1 MDDNKIP
8 SWIKLDNAATIYPST
23 LSRKYAAMFR
33 MTVTLK
39 EKIDKEILD
48 TALNN
53 VIKRFPSFSYKLKQG
68 LFWCYFKH
76 IEGTPVIE
84 EDVNNP
90 MLRIDFKKNK
100 GFMFRIRYFD
110 KRIAIEYFHAL
121 TDGTGAITFLL
132 TLTGEYLRLKHNIDI
147 KYTDKILNPNDKVNI
162 EEYSDSFKKYAG
174 DMGLLDKE
182 EAAYHVKGTLLD
194 KNIINIITGTIPI
207 KSIKKECEKYNCSV
221 TQFLV
226 SIMILSL
233 QEIQE
238 NDNVNRKKKK
248 PIKISIPVNLRNI
261 YKSRTMRN
269 FSSYVNVG
277 IDTKYGHYTLEEII
291 KEVKGNMNI
300 LLNEKRINA
309 KITANVKLAN
319 NYFVRL
325 IPMFIKKHIL
335 STSERLMGDR
345 YHSTTFSNLGLID
358 IPEEMSSYIK
368 ELGFIIGKARGK
380 PGSCACISYK
390 NNLYISFSR
399 KIKETE
405 FERLFFTKLV
415 EMGILVTI
423 ESNMGGK

>member
-1 MDDNKIP
+1 MDKNKIP
-8 SWIKLDNAATIYPST
+8 NWIKLDNAATIYPST

-39 EKIDKEILD
+39 EKIDKEILN
-48 TALNN
+48 TALKN
-53 VIKRFPSFSYKLKQG
+53 VMKRFPSFSYKLKQG

-76 IEGTPVIE
+76 IDGIPNID

-90 MLRIDFKKNK
+90 MLRIDFKNNN
-100 GFMFRIRYFD
+100 GFMFRVRYFD

-132 TLTGEYLRLKHNIDI
+132 TLTSEYLRLKHSIDI
-147 KYTDKILNPNDKVNI
+147 TYTDKILNPNDKVNV

-182 EAAYHVKGTLLD
+182 DAAYHFKGTLLD

-207 KSIKKECEKYNCSV
+207 KSIKKECEKYNCTI
-221 TQFLV
+221 TQFLASV
-226 SIMILSL
+226 MILSI

-238 NDNVNRKKKK
+238 KDNIFRKKKK
-248 PIKISIPVNLRNI
+248 AIKISIPVNLRKI
-261 YKSRTMRN
+261 YKSTTMRN

-291 KEVKGNMNI
+291 KEVKGTMNI

-309 KITANVKLAN
+309 KITANVKLSN

-335 STSERLMGDR
+335 SMSERLLGDR
-345 YHSTTFSNLGLID
+345 YHSTTFSNIGVID
-358 IPEEMSSYIK
+358 IPGEMSNYVK
-368 ELGFIIGKARGK
+368 ELGFMIGRSRGK
-380 PGSCACISYK
+380 PGSCACVSYK
-390 NNLYISFSR
+390 NNIYISFSR
-399 KIKETE
+399 KIKESD

-415 EMGILVTI
+415 EMGIPVTI
-423 ESNMGGK
+423 ESNTRR

>member
-1 MDDNKIP
+1 MDNKIP

-33 MTVTLK
+33 MTITLK
-39 EKIDKEILD
+39 EKIDKEILN

-68 LFWCYFKH
+68 FFWCYFKH
-76 IEGTPVIE
+76 IDGTPNIDV
-84 EDVNNP
+84 DVNNP
-90 MLRIDFKKNK
+90 MLRIDFKKSN

-132 TLTGEYLRLKHNIDI
+132 TLTGEYLRLKNNINI
-147 KYTDKILNPNDKVNI
+147 VYTDKILNPYDTANR

-182 EAAYHVKGTLLD
+182 SAAYHVKGTLLD

-207 KSIKKECEKYNCSV
+207 KNIKKECEKYNCTI
-221 TQFLV
+221 TQFLASV
-226 SIMILSL
+226 MILAI

-238 NDNVNRKKKK
+238 RDNTNQKKKK

-261 YKSRTMRN
+261 YNSTTMRN

-300 LLNEKRINA
+300 LLNEKRINS

-319 NYFVRL
+319 NYFIRL
-325 IPMFIKKHIL
+325 IPMFVKKYIL
-335 STSERLMGDR
+335 SMSERLLGDR
-345 YHSTTFSNLGLID
+345 YHSTTLSNLGIID
-358 IPEEMSSYIK
+358 IPGEMSSYVK
-368 ELGFIIGKARGK
+368 ELGFMIGKSRGK
-380 PGSCACISYK
+380 PGACACISYK

-399 KIKETE
+399 KIKESE

-415 EMGILVTI
+415 EMGIPVTI
-423 ESNMGGK
+423 ESNEGGK

>member
-1 MDDNKIP
+1 MNKNKMP

-39 EKIDKEILD
+39 EKIDKEILN

-53 VIKRFPSFSYKLKQG
+53 IMKRFPSFSYKLKQG

-76 IEGTPVIE
+76 IDGTPNIE
-84 EDVNNP
+84 EDVKNP

-100 GFMFRIRYFD
+100 GFMFRVRYFD

-132 TLTGEYLRLKHNIDI
+132 TLTGEYLRLKNKINIE
-147 KYTDKILNPNDKVNI
+147 YTDKILNPNDEVNR
-162 EEYSDSFKKYAG
+162 EEYTDSFKKYAG

-182 EAAYHVKGTLLD
+182 DAAYHIKGTLLKD
-194 KNIINIITGTIPI
+194 NILNIITGTIPI
-207 KSIKKECEKYNCSV
+207 KNIKKECEKYNSSV

-238 NDNVNRKKKK
+238 KDNVKRKKKK
-248 PIKISIPVNLRNI
+248 PIKISIPINLRNI
-261 YKSRTMRN
+261 YNSTTMRN
-269 FSSYVNVG
+269 FSSYINVG

-291 KEVKGNMNI
+291 KEVKSNMVI

-309 KITANVKLAN
+309 RITANVKLSN

-335 STSERLMGDR
+335 SLSERLLGDR
-345 YHSTTFSNLGLID
+345 FNSTTLSNLGVID
-358 IPEEMSSYIK
+358 IPEEISNYVK
-368 ELGFIIGKARGK
+368 EIGVIIGKARGK
-380 PGSCACISYK
+380 PGSCSCISYK

-399 KIKETE
+399 KIKEAE

-415 EMGILVTI
+415 EMGIPVTI
-423 ESNMGGK
+423 ESNTGR

>member
-1 MDDNKIP
+1 MDNKMP

-33 MTVTLK
+33 MTITLK
-39 EKIDKEILD
+39 EKIDKEILN
-48 TALNN
+48 TALSN

-76 IEGTPVIE
+76 IDGIPNIE

-132 TLTGEYLRLKHNIDI
+132 TLTAEYLRLKHNIDI

-162 EEYSDSFKKYAG
+162 EEYSDSFKKYAR

-182 EAAYHVKGTLLD
+182 AAAYHISGTLLD

-207 KSIKKECEKYNCSV
+207 KGIKKECEKYNCSV
-221 TQFLV
+221 TQFLASV
-226 SIMILSL
+226 MILSL
-233 QEIQE
+233 QEIQ
-238 NDNVNRKKKK
+238 DKDDANRKKKK
-248 PIKISIPVNLRNI
+248 PIKISIPVNLRNT

-277 IDTKYGHYTLEEII
+277 INTKYGHYTLEEII
-291 KEVKGNMNI
+291 NEVKGNMNI
-300 LLNEKRINA
+300 LLNEKRLNA
-309 KITANVKLAN
+309 KITANVKLSN

-325 IPMFIKKHIL
+325 IPMFIKKYIL
-335 STSERLMGDR
+335 SMSERLLGDR
-345 YHSTTFSNLGLID
+345 FNSTTLSNLGIID
-358 IPEEMSSYIK
+358 IPGEMSNYVK
-368 ELGFIIGKARGK
+368 ELGFMIGRARGK
-380 PGSCACISYK
+380 PGSCGCVSYK

-399 KIKETE
+399 KIKESE

-415 EMGILVTI
+415 EMGIPVTI
-423 ESNMGGK
+423 ESNTGR

>member
-1 MDDNKIP
+1 MDSKIP

-23 LSRKYAAMFR
+23 LSKKYAAMFR

-48 TALNN
+48 AALYN
-53 VIKRFPSFSYKLKQG
+53 VMKRFPSFSYKLKQG

-76 IEGTPVIE
+76 IDGIPNIE

-132 TLTGEYLRLKHNIDI
+132 TLTGEYLKLKHNIDI
-147 KYTDKILNPNDKVNI
+147 TYTDKILNPNDKVNR

-182 EAAYHVKGTLLD
+182 EAAYHIKGTLLD

-207 KSIKKECEKYNCSV
+207 KNIKKECEKYDCSV
-221 TQFLV
+221 TQFLASV
-226 SIMILSL
+226 MILAL

-238 NDNVNRKKKK
+238 KDNTDRKRKK
-248 PIKISIPVNLRNI
+248 PIKISIPVNLRKI
-261 YKSRTMRN
+261 YDSTTMRN

-277 IDTKYGHYTLEEII
+277 VDTKYGHYTLEEII
-291 KEVKGNMNI
+291 NEVKGNMNI

-309 KITANVKLAN
+309 KITANVNLSN

-335 STSERLMGDR
+335 SMSERLLGDR
-345 YHSTTFSNLGLID
+345 FNSTTLSNLGVID
-358 IPEEMSSYIK
+358 IPGEMSNYVK
-368 ELGFIIGKARGK
+368 ELGFMIGRARGK
-380 PGSCACISYK
+380 PGSCGCVSYK
-390 NNLYISFSR
+390 NNLFISFSR
-399 KIKETE
+399 KIKEAE

-415 EMGILVTI
+415 EMGIPVTI
-423 ESNMGGK
+423 ESNTGR